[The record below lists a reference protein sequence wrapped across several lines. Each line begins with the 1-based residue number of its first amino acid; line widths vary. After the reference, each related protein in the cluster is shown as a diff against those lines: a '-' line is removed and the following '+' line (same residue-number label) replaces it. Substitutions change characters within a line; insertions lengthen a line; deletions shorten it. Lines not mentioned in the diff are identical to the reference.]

1 MFIGCHLMVKGC
13 HLMIKGCHLMVKGC
27 YLMVKGY
34 QFMAEGLNSL
44 PFEHLL
50 SSQPIS
56 IQAVRINRDV

>member
-1 MFIGCHLMVKGC
+1 MVKGCYLMVKGC
-13 HLMIKGCHLMVKGC
+13 YLMVKGC

-44 PFEHLL
+44 PFEHPHF
-50 SSQPIS
+50 SQPTS

>member
-1 MFIGCHLMVKGC
+1 
-13 HLMIKGCHLMVKGC
+13 MVKGC

-50 SSQPIS
+50 SSQPTS

>member
-1 MFIGCHLMVKGC
+1 MVKGYY
-13 HLMIKGCHLMVKGC
+13 LMIKGC

-44 PFEHLL
+44 PFGHPYFL
-50 SSQPIS
+50 QPTS

>member
-1 MFIGCHLMVKGC
+1 MVKGCYLMVKGYY
-13 HLMIKGCHLMVKGC
+13 LMIKGC

-44 PFEHLL
+44 PFGHPYFL
-50 SSQPIS
+50 QPTS